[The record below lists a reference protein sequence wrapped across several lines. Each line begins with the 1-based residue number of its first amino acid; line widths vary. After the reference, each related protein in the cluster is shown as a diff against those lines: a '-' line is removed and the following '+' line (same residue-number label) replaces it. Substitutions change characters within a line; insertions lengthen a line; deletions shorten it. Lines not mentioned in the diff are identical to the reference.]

1 MFILPKYGYKHV
13 KTTQVVNK
21 QQCRAVYLQKEKS
34 LLPYNNHISR
44 SPTVLNDYQN
54 DVES

>member
-1 MFILPKYGYKHV
+1 MFIFPKYGYKHV

-21 QQCRAVYLQKEKS
+21 QQCPAVYLQKEKS

-44 SPTVLNDYQN
+44 YPTVSNDYQN
-54 DVES
+54 DAES